1 MNKKYYLVILA
12 VVFFLWWT
20 NKAKATPKETPLPDF
35 VPAPESGPNLVWSS
49 NNKTIKAGDTFYKLA
64 SEIWDEENA
73 GPKTWEKVLNFAKQN
88 AQANGFNWDKYDAK
102 FSEDLR
108 DPDTL
113 KPGQKVVMYTWLSF
127 NENNPTT
134 GAIMPGQQVNAFNS
148 WETL

>member
-1 MNKKYYLVILA
+1 MNKKYLLVILA
-12 VVFFLWWT
+12 IVFFLWWT
-20 NKAKATPKETPLPDF
+20 NKAKATPKETPLPPVD
-35 VPAPESGPNLVWSS
+35 EEPNLVSSS
-49 NNKTIKAGDTFYKLA
+49 NNITIQGGDTFYKLA
-64 SEIWDEENA
+64 LRIWDKENA
-73 GPKTWEKVLNFAKQN
+73 GPPTLEKVLNFARQN

-127 NENNPTT
+127 NENNPKT